1 MAEAA
6 PRRRDA
12 IAALGLLGACRDQ
25 TKLRESGAH
34 AASGLAAGP
43 VRQHRAQADSDA
55 RAGVQASQTQR
66 ITIRIQVSSSSRTG
80 LVRASRFYVQEM
92 APDDPRRVMSERMF
106 SFKVDEK
113 RGIVETVYTFT
124 EPLRWRDGQRNIELF
139 TSVVTEDVQSAG
151 CELLWKKS
159 GEQFSA
165 THDAKLCHST
175 GGAAPGSR
183 RRSSAPTHC
192 RSPTPARAARPG
204 GRPDEA
210 YYIFRKAR

>member
-6 PRRRDA
+6 PAAATA
-12 IAALGLLGACRDQ
+12 IAALGLLGACADQ
-25 TKLRESGAH
+25 TKLRESELTQLLGWLP
-34 AASGLAAGP
+34 G
-43 VRQHRAQADSDA
+43 RYDNTAQADSDA
-55 RAGVQASQTQR
+55 QRGVQPPHDR
-66 ITIRIQVSSSSRTG
+66 IALIIVKVYTPRLGHHV
-80 LVRASRFYVQEM
+80 FYVQEM
-92 APDDPRRVMSERMF
+92 AADDPRRVMSERMF
-106 SFKVDEK
+106 SFTVDEK

-175 GGAAPGSR
+175 GGAAPGE
-183 RRSSAPTHC
+183 SAAQLSADSLSLADT
-192 RSPTPARAARPG
+192 ARAARPG

-210 YYIFRKAR
+210 YYIFRKAL

>member
-6 PRRRDA
+6 PAAATA
-12 IAALGLLGACRDQ
+12 IAALGLLGACADQ
-25 TKLRESGAH
+25 TKLRESELTQLLGWLP
-34 AASGLAAGP
+34 G
-43 VRQHRAQADSDA
+43 RYDNTAQADSDA
-55 RAGVQASQTQR
+55 QRGVQPPHDR
-66 ITIRIQVSSSSRTG
+66 IALINHV
-80 LVRASRFYVQEM
+80 FYVQEM
-92 APDDPRRVMSERMF
+92 AADDPRRVMSERMF
-106 SFKVDEK
+106 SFEVDEK

-175 GGAAPGSR
+175 GGAAPGE
-183 RRSSAPTHC
+183 SAAQLSADSLSLADT
-192 RSPTPARAARPG
+192 ARAARPG